1 MATKLTGSE
10 SSRLSC
16 VGSDAG
22 KISEAHT
29 ETQKQC
35 RIEGSLAVDLGQLA
49 ARTNQQGSPEF
60 QEETASLYCSW
71 RKPFWTPALLAAKT
85 NPRQKRSFSGP
96 HFKERKT
103 IDTAV
108 NVKFWLKWGASLR
121 KKCITLAT
129 VDGFVQ
135 NLGFLFRIEPST
147 NVQNF
152 VQIFLLVAE
161 IFKFLYQYYYYLY

>member
-1 MATKLTGSE
+1 MNLLGSE

-16 VGSDAG
+16 VASDAG

-96 HFKERKT
+96 HFKERKI
-103 IDTAV
+103 IDAAA
-108 NVKFWLKWGASLR
+108 NVEFWLKSGVLSEKMYNFSNRW
-121 KKCITLAT
+121 
-129 VDGFVQ
+129 
-135 NLGFLFRIEPST
+135 RICT
-147 NVQNF
+147 
-152 VQIFLLVAE
+152 
-161 IFKFLYQYYYYLY
+161 KFGISI